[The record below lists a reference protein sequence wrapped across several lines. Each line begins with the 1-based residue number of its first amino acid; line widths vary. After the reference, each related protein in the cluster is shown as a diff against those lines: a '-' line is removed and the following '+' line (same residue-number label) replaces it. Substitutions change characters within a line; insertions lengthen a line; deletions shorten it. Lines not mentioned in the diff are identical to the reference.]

1 MAFNRLYKNIE
12 NLVRTNDEVAD
23 NIPCKADI
31 LNIRECR
38 KDEKSCD
45 DIGLELL
52 RCMAQFKVDTTE
64 KIRTSIGVAKYN
76 EYAKAMDDKHGKDK
90 AAEIIAEPSNQ
101 LKDIE
106 AYQVLYRLANNEH
119 PKGGPPKTNTE
130 IFNWSHADQV
140 RLEMGEG
147 EWWDSVK
154 IVGYEF
160 GLAKTDK
167 LFGLSKE
174 YEKIDSAQNR
184 LIPGLKDRKEAA
196 LSSVKKIE
204 GSIREAVPPSG
215 KNTSADFAAAFH
227 DLYPTKEDLEAA
239 L

>member
-1 MAFNRLYKNIE
+1 
-12 NLVRTNDEVAD
+12 
-23 NIPCKADI
+23 
-31 LNIRECR
+31 
-38 KDEKSCD
+38 
-45 DIGLELL
+45 
-52 RCMAQFKVDTTE
+52 MAQFKVDTTE

-204 GSIREAVPPSG
+204 GSIREAV
-215 KNTSADFAAAFH
+215 
-227 DLYPTKEDLEAA
+227 L
-239 L
+239 